1 MNLDFLNLGDYGQ
14 FVWPAFIFTFVS
26 FIVLYVKTRNEL
38 LKQEKIFSKEFNKTQ
53 SIKIETAK
61 HKEVL
66 SASPI
71 HQTN

>member
-1 MNLDFLNLGDYGQ
+1 MNLDLLNLGGYGQ

-26 FIVLYVKTRNEL
+26 CFVLYVKTRNEL
-38 LKQEKIFSKEFNKTQ
+38 LKQEKIFSKEFNKIQ
-53 SIKIETAK
+53 SIKIETTK

-66 SASPI
+66 STGPI

>member
-1 MNLDFLNLGDYGQ
+1 MDLDFLNLGDYGQ
-14 FVWPAFIFTFVS
+14 FVWPAFIFS
-26 FIVLYVKTRNEL
+26 FASCIVLYVKTRNEL

-53 SIKIETAK
+53 STKIETAK

-66 SASPI
+66 SANPI

>member
-1 MNLDFLNLGDYGQ
+1 MLMELLTMNGYGQ

>member
-1 MNLDFLNLGDYGQ
+1 MNLDLLYLGGYGQ

-26 FIVLYVKTRNEL
+26 CFVLYAKTRNEL

-53 SIKIETAK
+53 SAKIETAK

-71 HQTN
+71 HQMN

>member
-1 MNLDFLNLGDYGQ
+1 MSLDFLNLGDYGQ

-26 FIVLYVKTRNEL
+26 CIVLYVKTRNEL

-53 SIKIETAK
+53 GIKIETAK

-71 HQTN
+71 HQTY

>member
-1 MNLDFLNLGDYGQ
+1 MSLDFLNLGDYGQ

-26 FIVLYVKTRNEL
+26 CIVLYVKTRNEL

-53 SIKIETAK
+53 GIKIETAK

-66 SASPI
+66 SANPI

>member
-1 MNLDFLNLGDYGQ
+1 MNLDFLNLGGFGQ

-26 FIVLYVKTRNEL
+26 CFVLYVKTRNEL
-38 LKQEKIFSKEFNKTQ
+38 LKQEKIFSKEFTKTQ
-53 SIKIETAK
+53 STEIETAK
-61 HKEVL
+61 YRETL